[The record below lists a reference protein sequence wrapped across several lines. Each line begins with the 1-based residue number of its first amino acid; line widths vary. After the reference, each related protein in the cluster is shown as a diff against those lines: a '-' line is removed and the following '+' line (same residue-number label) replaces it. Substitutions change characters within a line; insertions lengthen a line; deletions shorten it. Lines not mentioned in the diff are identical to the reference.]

1 MGLLLDSAQVL
12 NRFFRS
18 HTATIRLF
26 SPGMQGLLEGAT
38 ESLVNRP
45 YARVGEVCGANML
58 CPDLA
63 RSDSAFVFERG
74 DIGFGIA

>member
-1 MGLLLDSAQVL
+1 MGPSFYTYVLLQGCVGLLLDSAQVL
-12 NRFFRS
+12 NRFSRY

-26 SPGMQGLLEGAT
+26 SPGMQGLLEGTT

-45 YARVGEVCGANML
+45 YASVGGVCGTNML

-63 RSDSAFVFERG
+63 LR
-74 DIGFGIA
+74 